1 VTDLSTPPDTLQ
13 GWLQY
18 IEALHPKSI
27 AMGLERVQAV
37 KQRLNLHLDSAVIT
51 VAGTNGKGS
60 TCAMLE
66 QVYLQ
71 AGYRVGCYTSPHI
84 LSYNERVRLMGHEA
98 TDADLCAAFARVE
111 EARGDTPLTYF
122 EFGTLAA
129 LCCFCEHA
137 LGVVILEVG
146 LGGRLDAVNVVDADA
161 AIITSIDLDHMDYLG
176 DNRESIGFEKAGVY
190 RAGRPAICA
199 DASPPATLLEQAESR
214 QAELL
219 CIHRD
224 FDYQVEAGRWHYQWA
239 DFALRDLPLP
249 ALAGDFQLANASA
262 VLTAIQALRGKLP
275 VNEQAIHTGL
285 QQVHLAGRFDVR
297 QSAPRVILDV
307 AHNPHAAAALASN
320 LRAQPNAGRTLAVFA
335 MLADKDIRG
344 VVAAVHATVQAWY
357 LADIPQ
363 LRGAKASQLL
373 DVVTEVAPGSPV
385 QICRTVAEAYRQ
397 ACIDAG
403 ENDRIIVF
411 GSFFTVADVMQLLP
425 ASPDNH

>member
-1 VTDLSTPPDTLQ
+1 MTDLSTPPDTLQ

-37 KQRLNLHLDSAVIT
+37 KQRLDLTPDFIVIT

-66 QVYLQ
+66 QIYLQ

-84 LSYNERVRLMGHEA
+84 LRYNERVRIMGREA
-98 TDADLCAAFARVE
+98 ADADLCDAFARVE
-111 EARGDTPLTYF
+111 AARGDTALTYF

-129 LCCFCEHA
+129 LCCFCQQA
-137 LGVVILEVG
+137 LDVVILEVG
-146 LGGRLDAVNVVDADA
+146 LGGRLDAVNVVDPDV

-190 RAGRPAICA
+190 RGNRPAICA
-199 DASPPATLLEQAESR
+199 DASPPQSLLKHAETIK
-214 QAELL
+214 AELL
-219 CIHRD
+219 CINRD
-224 FDYQVEAGRWHYQWA
+224 FYCHAKSGRWQYKWA
-239 DFALRDLPLP
+239 GYILHDLPLP

-262 VLTAIQALRGKLP
+262 VLTAIHSLHEQLP
-275 VNEQAIHTGL
+275 VSEQAVHAGL
-285 QQVHLAGRFDVR
+285 QGVNLAGRFDVR
-297 QSAPRVILDV
+297 QSTPWVVLDV
-307 AHNPHAAAALASN
+307 AHNPHAAAALATN
-320 LRAQPNAGRTLAVFA
+320 LKAQANAGRTLAVFA

-344 VVAAVHATVQAWY
+344 VVAAVHTAVHAWY
-357 LADIPQ
+357 LADITQ
-363 LRGAKASQLL
+363 VRGAKATQLQEA
-373 DVVTEVAPGSPV
+373 VSEIAPETTVHSYPN
-385 QICRTVAEAYRQ
+385 VAEAYRQ

>member
-1 VTDLSTPPDTLQ
+1 
-13 GWLQY
+13 
-18 IEALHPKSI
+18 
-27 AMGLERVQAV
+27 MGLERVQAV
-37 KQRLNLHLDSAVIT
+37 KQRLGLQFDFAVIT

-66 QVYLQ
+66 QIYLQ
-71 AGYRVGCYTSPHI
+71 AGYRAGCYTSPHI
-84 LSYNERVRLMGHEA
+84 LRYNERVRIMGQEA
-98 TDADLCAAFARVE
+98 ADTDLCAAFARVE
-111 EARGDTPLTYF
+111 EARGNTALTYF

-137 LGVVILEVG
+137 LDVVILEVG

-161 AIITSIDLDHMDYLG
+161 AIVTSIDLDHMDYLG

-199 DASPPATLLEQAESR
+199 DASPPETLLKQAESM

-224 FDYQVEAGRWHYQWA
+224 FEYQMESGRWHYQWA
-239 DFALRDLPLP
+239 DFMLHDLPLP
-249 ALAGDFQLANASA
+249 ALAGDFQLSNASA
-262 VLTAIQALRGKLP
+262 VLTAIHSLHDKLP
-275 VNEQAIHTGL
+275 VNEQAIHAGL
-285 QQVHLAGRFDVR
+285 QQVRLAGRFDVR
-297 QSAPRVILDV
+297 QLAPRVILDV

-320 LRAQPNAGRTLAVFA
+320 LNAQANAGRTLAVFA
-335 MLADKDIRG
+335 MLADKDIRS
-344 VVAAVHATVQAWY
+344 VVAAVHMTVHAWY

-363 LRGAKASQLL
+363 LRGAKAVQLQ
-373 DVVTEVAPGSPV
+373 DAVAEVAPEAPV
-385 QICRTVAEAYRQ
+385 HISRTVAEAYRQ
-397 ACIDAG
+397 ACLDAG

>member
-1 VTDLSTPPDTLQ
+1 MTDLSTPPDSLQ

-27 AMGLERVQAV
+27 AMGLARVQAV
-37 KQRLNLHLDSAVIT
+37 RQRLDLPLGFVVIT

-84 LSYNERVRLMGHEA
+84 LRYNERVRIMGREA
-98 TDADLCAAFARVE
+98 ADADLCAAFARVE
-111 EARGDTPLTYF
+111 EARGDTALTYF

-129 LCCFCEHA
+129 LCCFCQHA
-137 LGVVILEVG
+137 LDVVILEVG
-146 LGGRLDAVNVVDADA
+146 LGGRLDAVNVVDADV
-161 AIITSIDLDHMDYLG
+161 AIVTSIDLDHMDYLG

-190 RAGRPAICA
+190 RAGRAAICA
-199 DASPPATLLEQAESR
+199 DASPPATLLKHAETI

-224 FDYQVEAGRWHYQWA
+224 FHYQVQFGRWHYQWA
-239 DFALRDLPLP
+239 DFTLHDLPLP
-249 ALAGDFQLANASA
+249 ALAGDFQLSNASA
-262 VLTAIQALRGKLP
+262 VLTAIQSLHDKLP
-275 VNEQAIHTGL
+275 VNAEAIHAGL
-285 QQVHLAGRFDVR
+285 QHVNLAGRFDVR
-297 QSAPRVILDV
+297 QSAPSVILDV
-307 AHNPHAAAALASN
+307 AHNPHAATALASN
-320 LRAQPNAGRTLAVFA
+320 LNAQANAGRTLAVFA
-335 MLADKDIRG
+335 MLADKDIPG
-344 VVAAVHATVQAWY
+344 MVAAVHATVHAWY

-363 LRGAKASQLL
+363 IRGAKATQLQEA
-373 DVVTEVAPGSPV
+373 VTEIDPDVPV
-385 QICRTVAEAYRQ
+385 HVYRTVAEAYRQ

>member
-37 KQRLNLHLDSAVIT
+37 KQRLDLKLDFTVIT

-66 QVYLQ
+66 QIYLQ

-84 LSYNERVRLMGHEA
+84 LRYNERVRIMGHEA
-98 TDADLCAAFARVE
+98 EDADLCSAFARVE
-111 EARGDTPLTYF
+111 EARGDTALTYF

-129 LCCFCEHA
+129 LCCFCECA
-137 LGVVILEVG
+137 LDVVILEVG

-176 DNRESIGFEKAGVY
+176 DNRESIGLEKAGVY

-199 DASPPATLLEQAESR
+199 DASPPATLLEHAEAVKAS
-214 QAELL
+214 LL

-224 FDYQVEAGRWHYQWA
+224 FCYQVESGRWHYRWA
-239 DFALRDLPLP
+239 DFTLTDLPLP
-249 ALAGDFQLANASA
+249 ALAGDFQLSNASA
-262 VLTAIQALRGKLP
+262 VLTAIHSLHGELP
-275 VNEQAIHTGL
+275 VSESAIHAGL
-285 QQVHLAGRFDVR
+285 QQVSLAGRFDVR

-307 AHNPHAAAALASN
+307 AHNPHAAAALAAN
-320 LRAQPNAGRTLAVFA
+320 LNAQANAGRTLAVFA

-344 VVAAVHATVQAWY
+344 VVAAVHTTVHAWY

-363 LRGAKASQLL
+363 VRGAKAVQLQHAL
-373 DVVTEVAPGSPV
+373 NEVAPEAAVHVYP
-385 QICRTVAEAYRQ
+385 TVLEAYRQ

>member
-1 VTDLSTPPDTLQ
+1 MTDLSTPPDSLQ

-37 KQRLNLHLDSAVIT
+37 RQRLDLPLDFVVIT

-84 LSYNERVRLMGHEA
+84 LRYNERVRIMGREA
-98 TDADLCAAFARVE
+98 ADADLCAAFARVE
-111 EARGDTPLTYF
+111 EARGDTALTYF

-129 LCCFCEHA
+129 LCCFCQHE
-137 LGVVILEVG
+137 LDVVILEVG
-146 LGGRLDAVNVVDADA
+146 LGGRLDAVNVVDADV
-161 AIITSIDLDHMDYLG
+161 AIVTSIDLDHMDYLG

-190 RAGRPAICA
+190 RAGRAAICA
-199 DASPPATLLEQAESR
+199 DVSPPATLLKHAETI

-224 FDYQVEAGRWHYQWA
+224 FHYQVQSGRWHYHWA
-239 DFALRDLPLP
+239 DFTLHDLPLP
-249 ALAGDFQLANASA
+249 ALAGDFQLSNASA
-262 VLTAIQALRGKLP
+262 VLTAIQSLHDKLP
-275 VNEQAIHTGL
+275 VNAEAIHAGL
-285 QQVHLAGRFDVR
+285 QHVNLAGRFDVR
-297 QSAPRVILDV
+297 QSAPSVILDV

-320 LRAQPNAGRTLAVFA
+320 LNAQANAGRTLAVFA
-335 MLADKDIRG
+335 MLADKDIPG
-344 VVAAVHATVQAWY
+344 VVAAVHATVHAWY

-363 LRGAKASQLL
+363 IRGAKAIQLQEA
-373 DVVTEVAPGSPV
+373 VTEIDPDVPV
-385 QICRTVAEAYRQ
+385 HVYRTVAEAYRQ

>member
-37 KQRLNLHLDSAVIT
+37 KDRLDLHPGFTVIT

-66 QVYLQ
+66 QIYLQ

-84 LSYNERVRLMGHEA
+84 LRYNERVRILGREA
-98 TDADLCAAFARVE
+98 SDADLCAAFARVE
-111 EARGDTPLTYF
+111 EARGDTALTYF

-129 LCCFCEHA
+129 LSCFCEQA
-137 LGVVILEVG
+137 LDVVILEVG
-146 LGGRLDAVNVVDADA
+146 LGGRLDAVNVIDADA

-199 DASPPATLLEQAESR
+199 DASPPERLLSHAKSIH
-214 QAELL
+214 AELL
-219 CIHRD
+219 CIQRD
-224 FDYQVEAGRWHYQWA
+224 FHCRPESDRWHYQWA
-239 DFALRDLPLP
+239 DFILQDLPLP
-249 ALAGDFQLANASA
+249 ALSGDFQLFNASA
-262 VLTAIQALRGKLP
+262 VLTAIHSLHAKLP
-275 VNEQAIHTGL
+275 VSEQAIHAGL
-285 QQVHLAGRFDVR
+285 QQVRLAGRFDIR
-297 QSAPRVILDV
+297 QSAPSVVLDV
-307 AHNPHAAAALASN
+307 AHNPHAAAALAAN
-320 LRAQPNAGRTLAVFA
+320 LNAQPNSGRTLAVFA
-335 MLADKDIRG
+335 MLADKDICG
-344 VVAAVHATVQAWY
+344 VVEAVHTGVHAWY
-357 LADIPQ
+357 VADIPQ
-363 LRGAKASQLL
+363 IRGAKAAQLQAAIA
-373 DVVTEVAPGSPV
+373 EVAPKAPV
-385 QICRTVAEAYRQ
+385 HPCRTVAEAYRQ

-403 ENDRIIVF
+403 ENDRILVF

-425 ASPDNH
+425 ALPDNH